1 MATQIY
7 AIYNKFHCLVEDLAE
22 KKHNLA
28 SDTLKVAFSNASNA
42 PSASADVKLAD
53 ITTIAT
59 TNLDSVTL
67 TVSSSSQ
74 TSGTYKLVVAD
85 KTLTATG
92 DVPAFRYAI
101 IYNDTAA
108 NDELIA
114 WFDYGS
120 EVTLNTNDTII
131 LDFGTELFSLA

>member
-1 MATQIY
+1 MATY
-7 AIYNKFHCLVEDLAE
+7 TKFQCFVEDLAE

-28 SDTLKVAFSNASNA
+28 SDTLKVAFSNATNA
-42 PSASADVKLAD
+42 PSASADLKLAD
-53 ITTIAT
+53 ITTIVA
-59 TNLDSVTL
+59 TNLGDVTL

-74 TSGTYKLVVAD
+74 TAGTYKLVVAD
-85 KTLTATG
+85 KLLTATG

-108 NDELIA
+108 NKELICF
-114 WFDYGS
+114 FDYGS
-120 EVTLNTNDTII
+120 EVTLASGDTFK

>member
-1 MATQIY
+1 MATY
-7 AIYNKFHCLVEDLAE
+7 TKFQCFVEDLAE

-28 SDTLKVAFSNASNA
+28 SDTLKVALSSAANA

-85 KTLTATG
+85 KLLTATG

-108 NDELIA
+108 NKELICF
-114 WFDYGS
+114 FDYGS
-120 EVTLNTNDTII
+120 EVTLASGDTFK

>member
-1 MATQIY
+1 MAT
-7 AIYNKFHCLVEDLAE
+7 YNKFQCLVEDLAE
-22 KKHNLA
+22 KKHNLG

-74 TSGTYKLVVAD
+74 TSGTYKLAVAD

-92 DVPAFRYAI
+92 DVPAFRYVI

-108 NDELIA
+108 NDELICF
-114 WFDYGS
+114 FDYGS
-120 EVTLNTNDTII
+120 EVTLAKDDTFK

>member
-1 MATQIY
+1 MATS
-7 AIYNKFHCLVEDLAE
+7 IYNKFNCLVEDLAE

-53 ITTIAT
+53 IITIAT
-59 TNLDSVTL
+59 TNLGDVSL

-101 IYNDTAA
+101 IYNDTAT
-108 NDELIA
+108 NKELIC

-120 EVTLNTNDTII
+120 EVTLHANDTFK
-131 LDFGTELFSLA
+131 LDFGDQLFSLA

>member
-1 MATQIY
+1 MATY
-7 AIYNKFHCLVEDLAE
+7 TKFQCFVEDLAE

-28 SDTLKVAFSNASNA
+28 SDTLKVALSSAANA

-53 ITTIAT
+53 FTSIAAPAVDTT
-59 TNLDSVTL
+59 TL

-85 KTLTATG
+85 KLLTATG

-108 NDELIA
+108 NKELICF
-114 WFDYGS
+114 FDYGS
-120 EVTLNTNDTII
+120 EVTLASGDTFK

>member
-1 MATQIY
+1 MATY
-7 AIYNKFHCLVEDLAE
+7 TKFQSFVEALAHGV
-22 KKHNLA
+22 HNFD
-28 SDTLKVAFSNASNA
+28 SDTIKVALSSAANA

-53 ITTIAT
+53 ITTVSVS
-59 TNLDSVTL
+59 NLDSVTL
-67 TVSSSSQ
+67 SVSSSSQ

-92 DVPAFRYAI
+92 DVPAFRYVI

-108 NDELIA
+108 NKELICY
-114 WFDYGS
+114 FDYGS
-120 EVTLNTNDTII
+120 EVTLAKDDTFK

>member
-1 MATQIY
+1 MANST
-7 AIYNKFHCLVEDLAE
+7 YNKFQCLVEDLAE
-22 KKHNLA
+22 KKHNLS

-42 PSASADVKLAD
+42 PSASAHVKLAD

-67 TVSSSSQ
+67 TVSSSGQ
-74 TSGTYKLVVAD
+74 TAGTYKLVVTD

-101 IYNDTAA
+101 IYNDTAT
-108 NDELIA
+108 NKELICF
-114 WFDYGS
+114 FDYSS
-120 EVTLNTNDTII
+120 EVTLHANDTFK

>member
-1 MATQIY
+1 MAT
-7 AIYNKFHCLVEDLAE
+7 YNKFQCFVEDLAE

-28 SDTLKVAFSNASNA
+28 SDTLKVAFSNASNP

-53 ITTIAT
+53 ITTITAT
-59 TNLDSVTL
+59 YLGDVTL

-74 TSGTYKLVVAD
+74 TAGTYKLVVTD

-92 DVPAFRYAI
+92 DVPAFRYVI

-108 NDELIA
+108 NKELICF
-114 WFDYGS
+114 FDYGS
-120 EVTLNTNDTII
+120 EVTLASGDTFK

>member
-1 MATQIY
+1 MAT
-7 AIYNKFHCLVEDLAE
+7 YNKFQCFVEDICE

-28 SDTLKVAFSNASNA
+28 SDTLKVALSNASNA

-53 ITTIAT
+53 ITTVSTA
-59 TNLDSVTL
+59 NLDTTTL

-74 TSGTYKLVVAD
+74 SSGTYKLVVAD
-85 KTLTATG
+85 LTMTASG
-92 DVPAFRYAI
+92 AVGPFRYVI

-108 NDELIA
+108 NDELIC

-120 EVTLNTNDTII
+120 EVTLHANDTFK

>member
-1 MATQIY
+1 MVVTS
-7 AIYNKFHCLVEDLAE
+7 IYNKFNCLVKDLAE

-53 ITTIAT
+53 ITTIVA
-59 TNLDSVTL
+59 TNLGDVTL

-74 TSGTYKLVVAD
+74 TGGTYKLVVAD
-85 KTLTATG
+85 KTLTASG
-92 DVPAFRYAI
+92 AVPAFRYAI

-108 NDELIA
+108 NDELICF
-114 WFDYGS
+114 FDYES
-120 EVTLNTNDTII
+120 EVTLNTNDTIK

>member
-1 MATQIY
+1 MATY
-7 AIYNKFHCLVEDLAE
+7 TKFQCFVEDLAE

-28 SDTLKVAFSNASNA
+28 SDTLNVAFSNASNA
-42 PSASADVKLAD
+42 PSASAHVKLAD
-53 ITTIAT
+53 ITTIAAPAVDT
-59 TNLDSVTL
+59 TTL

-85 KTLTATG
+85 LTMTASG
-92 DVPAFRYAI
+92 AVGPFQYVI

-108 NDELIA
+108 NDPLICY
-114 WFDYGS
+114 FDYGS
-120 EVTLNTNDTII
+120 EVTLASGDTFK